1 VENLAFFQGETVI
14 SFLLLFVRISFLLAL
29 LPLFSNMSIPTTA
42 KAGLS
47 LYLSFIFYFSVPP
60 PELPD
65 SWFAIGVAILSE
77 LLFALIAGLILNIA
91 IYMLTYA
98 GEHISLMMGFSMA
111 TVFDYQTS
119 VSMPMI
125 SQFLSFFA
133 LMMLFA
139 FDGHHMM
146 LLFFHESLTSV
157 PLGGF
162 MMADGLFDYVV
173 EAFKNLFVMGL
184 SIAFPILALSLLSD
198 IIFGMLMKTMPQFNL
213 LVIGYPIKI
222 GIGFIVLI
230 AVLGSMMLVF
240 KTQFLK
246 YFQDLQILFPA

>member
-1 VENLAFFQGETVI
+1 MEHFSFFQGETVI

-29 LPLFSNMSIPTTA
+29 LPLFSNMSIPATV

-47 LYLSFIFYFSVPP
+47 LYLTFIFYFSITP

-65 SWFAIGVAILSE
+65 SWFAIGTAIFSE
-77 LLFALIAGLILNIA
+77 MIFALIAGLVLNLA

-119 VSMPMI
+119 ISMPMI
-125 SQFLSFFA
+125 SQFLSFLA

-146 LLFFHESLTSV
+146 LLFMHDSISSV

-162 MMADGLFDYVV
+162 VMADGIFDYIV

-230 AVLGSMMLVF
+230 AVISSMMLIF
-240 KTQFLK
+240 KTEFIK
-246 YFQDLQILFPA
+246 YYNDLPMLF